1 MAKNLTAFLAQN
13 AKKIDNV
20 TFIASDRFVDPDT
33 GEAMPWEICC
43 ITAAENAGLR
53 KACMRTVPVPG
64 RKGQFTQD
72 FDANAYLAKVAV
84 RCTVFPNLNDAELQ
98 QSYGVMGAE
107 QLITTML
114 TPAEFEDY
122 STTLAIVWKTGDT
135 SPLAYLIPAIFA
147 ELATAT
153 GFYYSKAKAENRIKL
168 RKKYGPDIYNDSKE
182 D

>member
-1 MAKNLTAFLAQN
+1 
-13 AKKIDNV
+13 
-20 TFIASDRFVDPDT
+20 
-33 GEAMPWEICC
+33 MPWEICR

-122 STTLAIVWKTGDT
+122 STKVLQINGFQSGD
-135 SPLAYLIPAIFA
+135 
-147 ELATAT
+147 EMVEE
-153 GFYYSKAKAENRIKL
+153 AKN
-168 RKKYGPDIYNDSKE
+168 
-182 D
+182 

>member
-33 GEAMPWEICC
+33 
-43 ITAAENAGLR
+43 
-53 KACMRTVPVPG
+53 G

-122 STTLAIVWKTGDT
+122 STKVLQVNGFQSGD
-135 SPLAYLIPAIFA
+135 
-147 ELATAT
+147 EMVEE
-153 GFYYSKAKAENRIKL
+153 AKN
-168 RKKYGPDIYNDSKE
+168 
-182 D
+182 

>member
-20 TFIASDRFVDPDT
+20 TFIASDRFIDPDT
-33 GEAMPWEICC
+33 CEAMPWEICC

-122 STTLAIVWKTGDT
+122 STKVLQVNGFQSGD
-135 SPLAYLIPAIFA
+135 
-147 ELATAT
+147 EMVEE
-153 GFYYSKAKAENRIKL
+153 AKN
-168 RKKYGPDIYNDSKE
+168 
-182 D
+182 

>member
-53 KACMRTVPVPG
+53 KACMRTIPVPG

-98 QSYGVMGAE
+98 QSYSVMGAE

-122 STTLAIVWKTGDT
+122 STKVLQVNGFQSGD
-135 SPLAYLIPAIFA
+135 
-147 ELATAT
+147 EMVEE
-153 GFYYSKAKAENRIKL
+153 AKN
-168 RKKYGPDIYNDSKE
+168 
-182 D
+182 